1 MLITNLS
8 RPRLILA
15 FLLLASV
22 IVGWQPLRATF
33 LLALHDDQYTHVLLI
48 LPLSIALIVLEWP
61 SVRDVVAPSIV
72 VGSTILGLAI
82 VSVVASVV
90 FAGSLPGDV
99 QFSARMFALVLFWIG
114 SCVLCL
120 GSRVG
125 RALVFPLCFLFWLV
139 PIPQVMLSAIIHL
152 LQEGSTL
159 SAHWLFAA
167 FGIPVS
173 RDGFVLTI
181 PGLSV
186 EVAQECSSIRSSSM
200 LLVTTMV
207 LAQVLLRSVWRKVFL
222 VAVAV
227 PLSVAKNGLR
237 IFVIAMLGTRVN
249 PSYLTGR
256 LHRQG
261 GPIFFA
267 AALAVVFCLIWVLK
281 RGESRIT
288 SNAAALRAGA
298 ADG

>member
-1 MLITNLS
+1 MLITKLS

-48 LPLSIALIVLEWP
+48 LPLSLSLIFINWP
-61 SVRDVVAPSIV
+61 SVCERMAPSIAT
-72 VGSTILGLAI
+72 GSLILVFAALTAI
-82 VSVVASVV
+82 VSMLHL
-90 FAGSLPGDV
+90 GSWSADV
-99 QFSARMFALVLFWIG
+99 LLSARMFALVLFWIG

-120 GSRVG
+120 GSRAAG
-125 RALVFPLCFLFWLV
+125 ALAFPLCFLFWLV
-139 PIPQVMLSAIIHL
+139 PIPQIMLSAIVHL

-159 SAHWLFAA
+159 SAHWLFAL
-167 FGIPVS
+167 FGVPVS
-173 RDGFVLTI
+173 QDGFILTI

-200 LLVTTMV
+200 RLVTTMV
-207 LAQVLLRSVWRKVFL
+207 LAQVLLRSVWRKAFL

-261 GPIFFA
+261 GIIFFA
-267 AALAVVFCLIWVLK
+267 AALAVVFCLIWILK
-281 RGESRIT
+281 HGESQ
-288 SNAAALRAGA
+288 SAGNGAGLRASP